1 MTISEMH
8 IWFRQYAQQM
18 GLQNVRAI
26 LPEQIDLLIN
36 TSISDIVNQIIKE
49 NIGITNDRVVTDNSK
64 VGQINALKTLY
75 KVSNLP
81 ILSRESTMAGGDV
94 STPVMS
100 SSNFVFKEKNAA
112 IGKLTTEDAIQK
124 FPDYL
129 FIVDFSINY
138 KQTST
143 GLYKSGSHFVVKDED
158 SKIETALFPVRLIDD
173 VYLAD
178 SLNDFILK
186 PRIRTPIIVT
196 YNNGTFDLYIEHFE
210 KRDNGSYILQNNL
223 VPYELRF
230 SYISKP
236 AIVAYK
242 EDLTGDP
249 ADNVNCDLPEHLH
262 VDILKHAVDL
272 WRIAVSGD
280 LHAAQQQEKAAQQE
294 NMRNNYRN
302 EGNNRQ

>member
-1 MTISEMH
+1 MNISEMH
-8 IWFRQYAQQM
+8 VWFRQYAQQM

-49 NIGITNDRVVTDNSK
+49 NIGITNDRVITDNSK

-75 KVSNLP
+75 KVFNLP
-81 ILSRESTMAGGDV
+81 ILSRESTMGGGDI
-94 STPVMS
+94 STPIIS
-100 SSNFVFKEKNAA
+100 SSCFTFKEKNAA

-124 FPDYL
+124 FPEYL

-143 GLYKSGSHFVVKDED
+143 GIYRSNSKFVVKEED
-158 SKIETALFPVRLIDD
+158 SKTETALFPVRLIDD
-173 VYLAD
+173 AYLAD

-196 YNNGTFDLYIEHFE
+196 YNNGTFDLYIERFE
-210 KRDNGSYILQNNL
+210 KRENESYILQNNL

-236 AIVAYK
+236 AVVAYK
-242 EDLTGDP
+242 EDLTGNP
-249 ADNVNCDLPEHLH
+249 ADNVDCDLPEHLH
-262 VDILKHAVDL
+262 VDVLKHAVDL

-280 LHAAQQQEKAAQQE
+280 LHAAQQQEQAAQQE

-302 EGNNRQ
+302 EGNNR